1 MVPATSVHGEG
12 LRHSVRLESP
22 TAVGF
27 LGLDPF
33 LKTNAAPKPS
43 RFHYLAAKPM
53 CCSQNVGQKRP
64 WCWWPI
70 LAEINQYFSE
80 INKVV
85 SCSAVLPSNEMAA

>member
-1 MVPATSVHGEG
+1 MNRKSEHMIQDKKDESQSKRFAENDETGKIWSPPQVWHEG

-43 RFHYLAAKPM
+43 RSH
-53 CCSQNVGQKRP
+53 
-64 WCWWPI
+64 
-70 LAEINQYFSE
+70 
-80 INKVV
+80 
-85 SCSAVLPSNEMAA
+85 